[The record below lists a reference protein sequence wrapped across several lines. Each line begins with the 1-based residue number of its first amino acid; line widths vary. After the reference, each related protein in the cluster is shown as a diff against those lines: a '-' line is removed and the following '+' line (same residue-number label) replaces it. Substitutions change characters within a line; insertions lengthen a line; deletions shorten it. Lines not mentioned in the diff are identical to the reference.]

1 MHVIDHKPNNQ
12 NETLYWF
19 QRVLW
24 ALERY
29 PCYPCEYKAKA
40 KSNLKS
46 HIESVHISKYSCN
59 DCDKQYKSR
68 TEVKQHI
75 ESVNH
80 LKFKY
85 PCNQCG
91 K

>member
-1 MHVIDHKPNNQ
+1 MILKS
-12 NETLYWF
+12 LK
-19 QRVLW
+19 
-24 ALERY
+24 Y

-68 TEVKQHI
+68 IEVKQHI

>member
-1 MHVIDHKPNNQ
+1 MILK
-12 NETLYWF
+12 
-19 QRVLW
+19 
-24 ALERY
+24 Y
-29 PCYPCEYKAKA
+29 PCYNCEYKAKA

-68 TEVKQHI
+68 TEMKQHI

-85 PCNQCG
+85 LCNQCG

>member
-1 MHVIDHKPNNQ
+1 MILKS
-12 NETLYWF
+12 LK
-19 QRVLW
+19 
-24 ALERY
+24 Y

-75 ESVNH
+75 ESVNS
-80 LKFKY
+80 KIPVINVQIIYIKCKNTY
-85 PCNQCG
+85 
-91 K
+91 